1 MEINI
6 SGAALVRLALWLAV
20 AAVVIGMVIGAK
32 TSPTRRPPRMSTRP
46 TRRGSRPRTTDDPLS
61 TLHHLSSPN

>member
-32 TSPTRRPPRMSTRP
+32 TSADPAPASNVHPADPP
-46 TRRGSRPRTTDDPLS
+46 GVEAAND
-61 TLHHLSSPN
+61 